1 MNELMNKPLDQWTEE
16 ELNKA
21 GFEAY
26 QNREVARIQAEEAT
40 RAINIINQEV
50 LRRKTEA
57 TKAIEKG

>member
-1 MNELMNKPLDQWTEE
+1 MNELMNKPLKEWTEE

-26 QNREVARIQAEEAT
+26 QNREIARIQAEEVT

-50 LRRKTEA
+50 QRRKEA
-57 TKAIEKG
+57 AEPIKKGK